1 MTISERLE
9 KVLKLDDVLESDRK
23 LIEHNWYAFYK
34 NPEKYENSVVVDM
47 VLQDVW
53 ERRLSTGAWLKV
65 DD

>member
-23 LIEHNWYAFYK
+23 LIEHNWYAFYE

-53 ERRLSTGAWLKV
+53 ERRLSTGAWMKV
-65 DD
+65 DN